1 MLGSRSEEPSI
12 MRAQSSCPPSGER
25 RAKVLLGWEL
35 GGGLGHVTRLAAL
48 AQRLLDHGAE
58 TLVALRP
65 GTETGQV
72 FAAARRYATRFR
84 LIPAPAVDPRG
95 DGTPGIAHK
104 QTLADAL
111 TGFGYDRPE
120 PIFAAA
126 DLWNSILVRFRP
138 DVVISDSAPSLN
150 LTVAGRIP
158 LVCVGSPFL
167 TPPRGHLLPHLRYSI
182 QHVSARAR
190 RREQRVLDAINIIR
204 RANRLPAYA
213 FCADVLHGDRTFV
226 AAPPGL
232 DPHSWDTSRKH
243 VEPFNLQFVGALPAI
258 TADVYCYLPSLAEVG
273 LRLAGEIT
281 DLSRSCAAFL
291 GQNLDPPPSRDGLT
305 VLPRPADLTSQLAT
319 TRLFV
324 HKGGLASTWAALQ
337 TGTPQLILPP
347 GIEMANNAALAA
359 QLSPI
364 VVIQDPRDAAV
375 TAELLATMSEHG
387 PPHAACGGLGHT
399 CSIEALIEDVVAL
412 ADRR

>member
-1 MLGSRSEEPSI
+1 
-12 MRAQSSCPPSGER
+12 MRAQPSCPRSGEQ
-25 RAKVLLGWEL
+25 RARILLGWEL
-35 GGGLGHVTRLAAL
+35 GGGLGHLTRLAAL

-58 TLVALRP
+58 TLVALHP
-65 GTETGQV
+65 GTEPGQV
-72 FAAARRYATRFR
+72 FAAARRYGPRFC

-95 DGTPGIAHK
+95 SGTPCIAQR
-104 QTLADAL
+104 QTLADAM

-120 PIFAAA
+120 LIFAAA

-167 TPPRGHLLPHLRYSI
+167 TPPRGRLLPHLRFSI
-182 QHVSARAR
+182 QDVSARAR

-213 FCADVLHGDRTFV
+213 FCADVWHGDRTFV

-232 DPHSWDTSRKH
+232 DPHRWDASRRH
-243 VEPFNLQFVGALPAI
+243 VEPFNLQFGGALPAI
-258 TADVYCYLPSLAEVG
+258 TADVYCYLPGLSEVG
-273 LRLAGEIT
+273 LRLAGE
-281 DLSRSCAAFL
+281 LSGLNRSCAAFL
-291 GQNLDPPPSRDGLT
+291 GQNLDPPPTRDGLT
-305 VLPRPADLTSQLAT
+305 VLPRPADLTSQLAM

-324 HKGGLASTWAALQ
+324 HKGGLASTWAALR

-347 GIEMANNAALAA
+347 SIEMANNAALAA
-359 QLSPI
+359 QLSP
-364 VVIQDPRDAAV
+364 VVFIQGPRDVAV
-375 TAELLATMSEHG
+375 PAELLAAMSEHG
-387 PPHAACGGLGHT
+387 PPHAACGGLGQT